1 MEKIDQRIGE
11 WEEKMM
17 MILGNERNQDD
28 EAGNEIRK

>member
-17 MILGNERNQDD
+17 ILGNERNKDD
-28 EAGNEIRK
+28 EAGNEIGK